1 MLRLRPYQQECVDE
15 IYKYLAAT
23 NENCLC
29 VLPTATGKS
38 VIIGEFCRR
47 AISYDKHVKIIVATH
62 SKELVAQNAAKLRAL
77 DKNLDVGMFS
87 AGLGRKQRGRQI
99 TFAGIQSIWKHAESF
114 PSTDILVIDEV
125 HTVPKSE
132 TGTWKKFILGL
143 TAKNPHLRVVG
154 LSATPFR
161 MTHGKIYGTGDDV
174 LFKEICYEYD
184 IIDAIEQGYICPI
197 TNRPTE
203 THLTTDGVHKRGG
216 EFIAGELERAVNID
230 ELTQRCVTEFLIHAE
245 TRNCVLIFCSGVAH
259 SEAVRDVLRARGQT
273 CESLTGNT
281 LKSEREDILR
291 RFEAGE
297 VKFVCNN
304 NILTVGYDNPRI
316 DMIVCLR
323 PTGSAGLWVQIL
335 GRLMRLHPS
344 KANGLVCD
352 FTSNT
357 VNFGPIDKIQGR
369 DKRTSGQGEAP
380 KKMCGVCF
388 ELNPASSRICVNCGT
403 PFIVDDTPD
412 LNRTASTAALLSN
425 QIAVDRHA
433 VTGVS
438 YFRHKKEGKPDSLR
452 VDYRCGALVFREW
465 VCLEHHGGARKKAER
480 WWNRRISGIVPGV
493 IEEALAVK
501 DSLKVPTAIHVRKN
515 GKYDEIIGTDF

>member
-1 MLRLRPYQQECVDE
+1 MISLRPYQSECVDT
-15 IYKYLAAT
+15 IYKYFQSS
-23 NENCLC
+23 NENALA
-29 VLPTATGKS
+29 VLPTGTGKS
-38 VIIGEFCRR
+38 VIIAEFCRK
-47 AISYDKHVKIIVATH
+47 AIGYDKHVRIIVATH
-62 SKELVAQNAAKLRAL
+62 SKELVSQNAAKLMAL

-99 TFAGIQSIWKHAESF
+99 TFAGIQSIWKHADSF
-114 PSTDILVIDEV
+114 PVTDILIIDEV
-125 HTVPKSE
+125 HTVPVSE
-132 TGTWKKFILGL
+132 TGTWKKFIAGL

-161 MTHGKIYGTGDDV
+161 MTHGKIYGDGDDV

-184 IIDAIEQGYICPI
+184 IIDAIEQGYLCPI

-203 THLTTDGVHKRGG
+203 ARLTTDGVHKRGG
-216 EFIAGELERAVNID
+216 EFVAGELERAVNVD
-230 ELTQRCVTEFLIHAE
+230 ELTQKCVTEFLIPAQ

-281 LKSEREDILR
+281 SKAEREDILR

-369 DKRTSGQGEAP
+369 DKRTSGEGEAP
-380 KKMCGVCF
+380 KKMCPRCF
-388 ELNPASSRICVNCGT
+388 ELNPASTRICINCGT

-425 QIAVDRHA
+425 QMQIDKHP

-438 YFRHKKEGKPDSLR
+438 YFRHKKEGKPDSMR

-465 VCLEHHGGARKKAER
+465 VSVENIKARNMALR
-480 WWNRRISGIVPGV
+480 WWGRRSSSIMPATVT
-493 IEEALAVK
+493 EALAMSK
-501 DSLKVPTAIHVRKN
+501 DLKVPIAIHTRKN
-515 GKYDEIIGTDF
+515 GKYDEIIGHDF